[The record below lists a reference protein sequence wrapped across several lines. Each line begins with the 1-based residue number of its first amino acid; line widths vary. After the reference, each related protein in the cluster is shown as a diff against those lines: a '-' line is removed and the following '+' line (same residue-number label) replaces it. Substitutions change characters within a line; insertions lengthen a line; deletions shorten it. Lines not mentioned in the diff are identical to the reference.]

1 MVVMKNGRVD
11 GFGPWRELWGRYPE
25 YDVLGKR
32 VEGGEVGVVEGLSG
46 IKVIVEQEFGRD
58 AGGRGESKCA
68 AEDIPAIEEV
78 KSIAPTSSFITAPI
92 PTHNPTSNFQSN
104 LSTITERRSG
114 ASHIHNLEEREKGA
128 VALKTY
134 FTYFSF
140 ALAFF
145 RHATSGGGD
154 GARVWSGGS
163 ATAGSRDGSKEGVH
177 FHPINYHYTQEH
189 DCIVQKLLHTPP
201 TAPVDGDKGKV
212 DSPPI
217 PTAPSPSAAA
227 VYEPSDLI
235 IGVAITVFI
244 FILFSVAQGI
254 RILTDLWLGIYA
266 LHIQEHTTTNDAFYL
281 KWFTIL
287 SWSTVGLGLFRSVI
301 FVLICLGSSYN
312 LHHIL
317 LINVFNASINK
328 YFDITPMGRIL
339 NRFTKD
345 FDSMDALLPD
355 FFHLT
360 MQNAFFVLSI
370 LVVCLMSSAYFVL
383 LFFPLGVVFYYL
395 QAYFRKASREM
406 KRLDNISRSPIY
418 SLYGEILSGLVT
430 IKAFRFVPVFTQKF
444 YALIDD
450 NISMFFVY
458 WFSAR
463 WLAIRLDLISNFISF
478 FVAILAVILKL
489 TNQGIN
495 SNFIGIALVYAVQL
509 TALLQWT
516 VRISID
522 TETNMTSVE
531 RLLYFNQI
539 QPEQLITKS
548 YSPTDSVPHADGD
561 MERASGRH
569 SDKHAPIVLRSH
581 PLHEL
586 IHWPKVGQITL
597 TNVFMKYRADLPYV
611 LNGVNMTIPGGCKV
625 GICGRTAAGK
635 SSLMLALF
643 RIVECEGSSSICID
657 GVNLQSVPL
666 YILRSQLTIIPQ
678 EPFMFSGTLRDNLD
692 PFQDYTDAEIF
703 EALDRVQLLDD
714 VNNKFSNG
722 LQYIIAERGENIS
735 VGQRQLVCIAR
746 ALLRKSKVIVM
757 DEVSSYG

>member
-1 MVVMKNGRVD
+1 MKDGKLD
-11 GFGPWRELWGRYPE
+11 GFAPWRELKDRYPE
-25 YDVLGKR
+25 YDVLGKQ
-32 VEGGEVGVVEGLSG
+32 VGATEGEDVTGIEVSVPNTD
-46 IKVIVEQEFGRD
+46 Q
-58 AGGRGESKCA
+58 GESKGPEEQDPTA
-68 AEDIPAIEEV
+68 PAT
-78 KSIAPTSSFITAPI
+78 SPTSLPVTLLRTPAPGQKS
-92 PTHNPTSNFQSN
+92 SNFEAN
-104 LSTITERRSG
+104 LATINERRAG

-134 FTYFSF
+134 LTYFSF

-145 RHATSGGGD
+145 RHVTSGGNG
-154 GARVWSGGS
+154 GGRGRSGGGR
-163 ATAGSRDGSKEGVH
+163 TAAGTRDGDKEGVH

-189 DCIVQKLLHTPP
+189 DCIVQKPLHTPP
-201 TAPVDGDKGKV
+201 AATAATADGGQSKDDV
-212 DSPPI
+212 
-217 PTAPSPSAAA
+217 AAA
-227 VYEPSDLI
+227 AAAQPQSATSVYEPKDLI
-235 IGVAITVFI
+235 IGIVITAFI
-244 FILFSVAQGI
+244 FILFSIAQGI

-266 LHIQEHTTTNDAFYL
+266 MHIEEHASTNDAFYL
-281 KWFTIL
+281 RWFTIL
-287 SWSTVGLGLFRSVI
+287 SWSTVGIGLLRSVI

-312 LHHIL
+312 LHNIL

-328 YFDITPMGRIL
+328 YFDVTPMGRIL

-383 LFFPLGVVFYYL
+383 LFFPLGVLFYYL
-395 QAYFRKASREM
+395 QSYFRKASREM

-450 NISMFFVY
+450 NISMFFVF

-463 WLAIRLDLISNFISF
+463 WLAIRLDLMSNFISF
-478 FVAILAVILKL
+478 FVAILAIILKM

-539 QPEQLITKS
+539 LPEQLITKS
-548 YSPTDSVPHADGD
+548 YSPANSAQPADRD
-561 MERASGRH
+561 VERGSGRH
-569 SDKHAPIVLRSH
+569 SDKHAPNLLRSH
-581 PLHEL
+581 PLREL
-586 IHWPKVGQITL
+586 SHWPKVGQITL
-597 TNVFMKYRADLPYV
+597 SNVYMKYRPDLPYV

-692 PFQDYTDAEIF
+692 PFQDYTDEEIF

-714 VNNKFSNG
+714 VKNKFSNG
-722 LQYIIAERGENIS
+722 LLYVIAERGENIS

-746 ALLRKSKVIVM
+746 ALLRKSKVIIM
-757 DEVSSYG
+757 DEVSGCH